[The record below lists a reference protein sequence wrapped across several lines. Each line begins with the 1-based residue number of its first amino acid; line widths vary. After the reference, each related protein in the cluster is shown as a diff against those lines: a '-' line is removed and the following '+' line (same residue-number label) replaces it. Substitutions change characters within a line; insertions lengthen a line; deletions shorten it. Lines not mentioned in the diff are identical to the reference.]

1 MVAFADRSKVGLL
14 LDRVDTFVSGEAVT
28 SRLRIVDRFDV
39 KALNVDWAAERIRCD
54 GLGCTIF
61 EVGEGGGTLMMWHGW
76 TGAAR

>member
-14 LDRVDTFVSGEAVT
+14 LDRVDDIVVSGEVVT

-61 EVGEGGGTLMMWHGW
+61 EVGDEPGFAENL
-76 TGAAR
+76 